1 MAQRKMK
8 IRGVYRS
15 GSHLPIWEVL
25 QEAGIW
31 EKVGLELASFEYCAK
46 PPDAE
51 AALFKGDIDFI
62 SGDHLTPYA
71 LVARGKPI
79 VSIAS

>member
-25 QEAGIW
+25 QEAGVW
-31 EKVGLELASFEYCAK
+31 KRSV
-46 PPDAE
+46 
-51 AALFKGDIDFI
+51 
-62 SGDHLTPYA
+62 
-71 LVARGKPI
+71 
-79 VSIAS
+79 